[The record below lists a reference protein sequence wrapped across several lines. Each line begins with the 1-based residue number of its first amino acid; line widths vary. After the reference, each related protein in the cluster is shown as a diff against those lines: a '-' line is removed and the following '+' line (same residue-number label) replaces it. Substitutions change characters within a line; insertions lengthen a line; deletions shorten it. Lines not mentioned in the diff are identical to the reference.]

1 MADTESFP
9 EVFRRLREILAR
21 QVPPLLVTG
30 DGPEG
35 YSVSVDRPDIVPEA
49 RRYFGGVRI
58 GKSYVSY
65 YLMGV
70 YGDPG
75 LIALMSPELR
85 KRMQGKSC
93 FNFTKIDEELFAEL
107 AVLTERA
114 ATHYPKVL
122 DAFLA
127 WRL

>member
-1 MADTESFP
+1 MAETGSFP
-9 EVFRRLREILAR
+9 EVFRRLREIMAR
-21 QVPPLLVTG
+21 QVPPLVVTG

-58 GKSYVSY
+58 GKGYVAY

-75 LIALMSPELR
+75 LIARMSPELR

-93 FNFTKIDEELFAEL
+93 FNFTKLDEELFAEL
-107 AVLTERA
+107 AVLTELTA
-114 ATHYPKVL
+114 ALYPKVL
-122 DAFLA
+122 DAYLA
-127 WRL
+127 GRL